1 MCESLR
7 IILSYL
13 AAFKLSVWM
22 LRLKSGFSGMGMSTP
37 LNLKVLV
44 EIENTEESCIVM
56 SKAGSS
62 SILT

>member
-13 AAFKLSVWM
+13 VVFKLFVWM
-22 LRLKSGFSGMGMSTP
+22 FRLKSGFFGMGMLIL

-44 EIENTEESCIVM
+44 EIENMEESCIVM
-56 SKAGSS
+56 SKVGSS
-62 SILT
+62 LIFM